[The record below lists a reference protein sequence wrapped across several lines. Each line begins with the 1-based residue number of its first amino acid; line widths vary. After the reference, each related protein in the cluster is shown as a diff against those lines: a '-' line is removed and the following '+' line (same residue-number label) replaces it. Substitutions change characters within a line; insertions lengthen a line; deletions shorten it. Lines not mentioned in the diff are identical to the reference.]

1 MEEKIG
7 QILIFIQGLSHEEV
21 MLLIAVTALL
31 FLFIIYRRFG
41 LMAASGL
48 ILIYG
53 LAYILYSYDIINVY
67 DKRESERNEH
77 LKVIQEE
84 IDKD

>member
-1 MEEKIG
+1 MEAKINE
-7 QILIFIQGLSHEEV
+7 ILFFIQGLSHDEL
-21 MLLIAVTALL
+21 MMIAVIAAALIL
-31 FLFIIYRRFG
+31 FVVYRRFG

-53 LAYILYSYDIINVY
+53 IAYILYSYDFINVY
-67 DKRESERNEH
+67 DKRESEKNEH

-84 IDKD
+84 LEKD